1 MILLH
6 LIYDVRL
13 RGPSDNKPLIVR
25 RTRLG
30 DDVEVYVVDDLVCD
44 AAVILEDVVVLEPLC
59 SGDLLRD
66 GHHIRE
72 VFVWELVELCRMVFR
87 NDQSMAFGEGANVKE

>member
-1 MILLH
+1 VHHRRALQLSKEFLVILLH

-30 DDVEVYVVDDLVCD
+30 DDVEVYVVDDLNVRGSVKQCCPSSMRRAQTNLVCD
-44 AAVILEDVVVLEPLC
+44 AAVILGGVV
-59 SGDLLRD
+59 S
-66 GHHIRE
+66 
-72 VFVWELVELCRMVFR
+72 
-87 NDQSMAFGEGANVKE
+87 SAS